1 MSATRKPG
9 HRGHFVAWVALLVA
23 VYVLGGLLTWRRT
36 LLPDEIRPLL
46 LAAGPFAKQLEVAR
60 GDLVQTPAAWV
71 MARVWLNVFG
81 QTDTAAK
88 AFALVLGIATLIL
101 FSILARRVTRHW
113 RWAMFLGGAV
123 FLRAGSSPNLVR
135 MYGLTMLCC
144 VAAMLLWDLWRERGR
159 GGWLAGW
166 VVCMAVA
173 VNAHAL
179 TLLLLPAFVVATWLR
194 GPRRLL
200 FTAAATIPA
209 LSLVPWI
216 LLVLPV
222 YRERGVEANVKS
234 IADDP
239 LKATAKLPFYL
250 LSGEAPGTESPLEE
264 LYIAHP
270 IPSSLKWAS
279 LLLCVGIMGF
289 SYGGRLGSRS
299 GSLARTGG
307 PVDGTGGEVSA
318 DAGRARNPDPSAGG
332 GPESSQ
338 ADEGGVRSPGWD
350 LFAVILTA
358 VPIGLLY
365 LISMVWLPIVT
376 ARYLLGAVPAFWL
389 MLVIHAH
396 RGGWPGRLALG
407 LVAAWMLASA
417 GLAIRLNRPLGPARI
432 AATRVA
438 AEHQPGDLILIDR
451 HNPLGWQFTW
461 EWTRRLHEEGRL
473 VIIDSP
479 NRPAWLRDLL
489 PGPLLGEFDPGGAP
503 RVWFVHWVPGLRDRI
518 GDRLAGLGYRETGY
532 GEPDVAVLSLFVR
545 ESSPPGVGGPVVQ
558 ATSAALAR
566 PY

>member
-1 MSATRKPG
+1 MSATWKPE
-9 HRGHFVAWVALLVA
+9 RRSTFAVWVAVLIA
-23 VYVLGGLLTWRRT
+23 VYVVGGLLTWRRT

-46 LAAGPFAKQLEVAR
+46 LAAGPFRDQLAVAR

-71 MARVWLNVFG
+71 MARLWLDVFG
-81 QTDTAAK
+81 QTDVAAK
-88 AFALVLGIATLIL
+88 SFALVLGIGTLIL
-101 FSILARRVTRHW
+101 YSILARRVTRHW
-113 RWAMFLGGAV
+113 RYAMLLAGAV

-144 VAAMLLWDLWRERGR
+144 VAAMLLWDVWRGR
-159 GGWLAGW
+159 GGGGWLAGW
-166 VVCMAVA
+166 VICMAVA
-173 VNAHAL
+173 INAHAL
-179 TLLLLPAFVVATWLR
+179 VLLLLPAFVLATWLDGR
-194 GPRRLL
+194 RRLL
-200 FTAAATIPA
+200 FTAVAVLPA
-209 LSLVPWI
+209 LSLVPWV

-239 LKATAKLPFYL
+239 VKATAKLPFYF
-250 LSGEAPGTESPLEE
+250 LSGEPPGTESPLEE

-270 IPSSLKWAS
+270 VPSSLKWSS

-289 SYGGRLGSRS
+289 SYGSRLVRRPGS
-299 GSLARTGG
+299 GG
-307 PVDGTGGEVSA
+307 PSGGSATRDRGLLAATGDPPVGSDAEASHPVTAGTVDGGA
-318 DAGRARNPDPSAGG
+318 
-332 GPESSQ
+332 
-338 ADEGGVRSPGWD
+338 SPGWERISVV
-350 LFAVILTA
+350 LAA
-358 VPIGLLY
+358 VPIGLLC
-365 LISMVWLPIVT
+365 LVSVIWLPIVT
-376 ARYLLGAVPAFWL
+376 ARYLLGMVPAMWL
-389 MLVIHAH
+389 MLVIHGH

-417 GLAIRLNRPLGPARI
+417 GLAIRLNRPMAPARI

-438 AEHQPGDLILIDR
+438 AEHQAGDLILIDR

-461 EWTRRLHEEGRL
+461 EWTRRLGRDEMP

-479 NRPAWLRDLL
+479 NRPEWLKGLL
-489 PGPLLGEFDPGGAP
+489 PGPMLDTFDPAGAP

-518 GDRLAGLGYRETGY
+518 GDRLTGFGYRETEY

-545 ESSPPGVGGPVVQ
+545 ESGPQSGGSSIVQ
-558 ATSAALAR
+558 ATTAALER